1 MMAKR
6 ETRRMDKAVHDDMMR
21 LLRERMNDPTL
32 EWFPSSGASKVE
44 NSAGIILQRAN
55 LFNEYGMITL
65 AGMDYYR
72 KETANRLL
80 TWLRANGFAVA
91 IAGCTIGVS
100 VWGIV
105 GG

>member
-1 MMAKR
+1 
-6 ETRRMDKAVHDDMMR
+6 MDKLVRDEMMR
-21 LLRERMNDPTL
+21 LLAERVNDPTL
-32 EWFPSSGASKVE
+32 EWFASGSASRAE
-44 NSAGIILQRAN
+44 NSAGIILQKAN

-72 KETANRLL
+72 KETASRLL
-80 TWLRANGFAVA
+80 TWLRANGFAVT